1 MKHIEKKKLS
11 KNQLSALILSAV
23 CVLVLAIS
31 IPISVFLL
39 TREPESAVTEPPV
52 ILEGEARQG
61 NLTLAYPTVNS
72 QKQITFIGVKNPKE
86 EFGFLKQNGEN
97 HLTMYYVDSNG
108 KTQLYFPDI
117 CYEDATVNYQDFYMI
132 DPSQYLTPTF
142 LQLLCTGI
150 QFSYFSERIPL
161 SNEAEVRAQQLKVY
175 GFDEDKATV
184 VNFEYIDEMGEKV
197 SHKITIGGEN
207 AFESGYYFMVD
218 DRVVDGTEYV
228 YSSGSNKNYY
238 SHAISDYERFI
249 KPLLV
254 SKGLD
259 SDKGYGPFLT
269 TNYWQWKNEIHG
281 EGESVKSDSIVAIYA
296 DTVSLSDEN
305 GGYKFSGY
313 ESFDIDLS
321 ELKKNEKY
329 ARVIKGLVGKTV
341 GKLPNE
347 LLLTVSAYG
356 NKIDFG
362 SSETLAYAYKISE
375 VEAIL
380 TDNGEITEKGTA
392 VGENNVIKVAYTLA
406 VSGVG
411 DGKIRHAVIDLRELA
426 DIEADK
432 LRALTVGALA
442 AGSEVSVSV
451 QYTKSNANLLNEK
464 YKITEIISVTDKTGK
479 NLDKI
484 ASESIV
490 VYRYIIETDGTQTYE
505 GIGQFSLAK
514 KEKNEVEQKLY
525 DVLIGR
531 GVSRNIS
538 LEFNS
543 IDSHFEYFQTFTT
556 YKISEIKY
564 FLTKELVVAFR
575 FVNSE
580 NRDPYYGESF
590 YENIMDN
597 EKNFYGLNAGA
608 CEQIVKILG
617 GLSEENTTG
626 TAAGLSGE
634 EVVAIGL
641 DPDVM
646 KRYKLYANR
655 IYFELPRIIYDY
667 KSQGAVTD
675 NKNLDDY
682 GWYDTI
688 GFTLYI
694 SDVDPVTQKRYIA
707 SDMYD
712 IVTTVSAE
720 MFDFLNYDFETLW
733 ARRNMIFM
741 ETYDIDDITV
751 KFNMQDLK
759 GEYLFDLTHS
769 MVKYEPSPGAEPEE
783 YEKTTVFVTANGEC
797 TDNKLL
803 QVIAEKGYTGI
814 SLEELYKIVYPNDP
828 GHRKVYPDS
837 LGTSYFKDLLI
848 ALSLTTYVDVMPEED
863 RAEAKKAENL
873 VMSMK
878 LKVVQTKNSSPY
890 HYVYDFYRA
899 DDRRVLVSIYQV
911 DLTGKKMT
919 DEISEFY
926 LSTFAFKKLATN
938 FRGILNAE
946 KITPEVGYVDEK

>member
-23 CVLVLAIS
+23 CVLVLAVS
-31 IPISVFLL
+31 IPVSVFLL
-39 TREPESAVTEPPV
+39 NRKSATEISEPPM
-52 ILEGEARQG
+52 ILDGEARQG
-61 NLTLAYPTVNS
+61 NSTLAYPVVNR
-72 QKQITFIGVKNPKE
+72 KDQITFIGVKNPKA
-86 EFGFLKQNGEN
+86 EFGFLKQSGDQ

-117 CYEDATVNYQDFYMI
+117 CYEDATVNYEDFYMV
-132 DPSQYLTPTF
+132 DMSQPIATTV
-142 LQLLCTGI
+142 LQLLCTGL
-150 QFSYFSERIPL
+150 QLPYFSERIPL
-161 SNEAEVRAQQLKVY
+161 STDEDVRKQQLKVY
-175 GFDEDKATV
+175 GFDEDKVSV
-184 VNFEYIDEMGEKV
+184 VNFEYIDGSGEKI
-197 SHKITIGGEN
+197 SHKITLGGEN
-207 AFESGYYFMVD
+207 VFESGYYFIVD
-218 DRVVDGTEYV
+218 DRDYV
-228 YSSGSNKNYY
+228 YSANSNKNYY
-238 SHAISDYERFI
+238 AHAVNGYERFM

-259 SDKGYGPFLT
+259 ADKGYGPFLT
-269 TNYWQWKNEIHG
+269 TNYWQWENKIHDVAG
-281 EGESVKSDSIVAIYA
+281 ETVKEDSIVAIYA
-296 DTVSLSDEN
+296 DTISLSEEN
-305 GGYKFSGY
+305 DGYSSSGY

-329 ARVIKGLVGKTV
+329 ARVIAGLVGKPV
-341 GKLPNE
+341 GKLQKE
-347 LLLTVSAYG
+347 LVLTVSAYG

-362 SSETLAYAYKISE
+362 TADTLNYSYKIKKI
-375 VEAIL
+375 EAIL
-380 TDNGEITEKGTA
+380 TDDGEITDAGTP
-392 VGENNVIKVAYTLA
+392 VGINNVVKVSYTLNI
-406 VSGVG
+406 SGK
-411 DGKIRHAVIDLRELA
+411 DDAKTRHAVIDITTLSLANADKIRALSIGELA
-426 DIEADK
+426 PGK
-432 LRALTVGALA
+432 
-442 AGSEVSVSV
+442 EVTLDVE
-451 QYTKSNANLLNEK
+451 YTKSNANLLNEK
-464 YKITEIISVTDKTGK
+464 YKITEIISVKDKNGK
-479 NLDKI
+479 DQEKI
-484 ASESIV
+484 TSTSIV
-490 VYRYIIETDGTQTYE
+490 TYRFIIETEGVKMYE
-505 GIGQFSLAK
+505 GIGSLSLAK
-514 KEKNEVEQKLY
+514 KEKTEVEKKLY
-525 DVLIGR
+525 DLLIDR

-543 IDSHFEYFQTFTT
+543 IDSYFEHFQTFTT
-556 YKISEIKY
+556 YKIAEIKY

-575 FVNSE
+575 FANSE

-590 YENIMDN
+590 YENIMEN
-597 EKNFYGLNAGA
+597 EKKFYGLNSGA

-617 GLSEENTTG
+617 GLSDENTTG

-641 DPDVM
+641 NPEVI
-646 KRYKLYANR
+646 KKYKLYANT

-667 KSQGAVTD
+667 KKSGATTD
-675 NKNLDDY
+675 EKNLDDY

-741 ETYDIDDITV
+741 DTYDIDDITV
-751 KFNMQDLK
+751 KFNMQDIK

-769 MVKYEPSPGAEPEE
+769 MVNYETSVNGDLEE
-783 YEKTTVFVTANGEC
+783 YKKTTVFVTASGEC

-803 QVIAEKGYTGI
+803 QVMAEKGYTGI

-828 GHRKVYPDS
+828 EAKKVYPDS
-837 LGTSYFKDLLI
+837 VGTSYFKDLLI
-848 ALSLTTYVDVMPEED
+848 ALSLTTYVDVMPEAD
-863 RAEAKKAENL
+863 RASALKAENL

-878 LKVVQTKNSSPY
+878 LKVVQTKNASPY

-899 DDRRVLVSIYQV
+899 DDRRVLVSIYQT

-919 DEISEFY
+919 EEISEFY
-926 LSTFAFKKLATN
+926 LSTFAFKKLVTN
-938 FRGILNAE
+938 FNGVLNAE
-946 KITPEVGYVDEK
+946 KITPDVGYADEK